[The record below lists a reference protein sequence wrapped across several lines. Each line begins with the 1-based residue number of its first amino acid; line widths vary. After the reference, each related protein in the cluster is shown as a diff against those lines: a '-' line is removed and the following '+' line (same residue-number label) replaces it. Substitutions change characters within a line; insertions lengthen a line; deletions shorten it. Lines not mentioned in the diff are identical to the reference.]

1 METIGEI
8 LVFGDYGEILVF
20 GDYWGDFSVWRLLG
34 KLKVKT
40 IGEIESEDYWGNF
53 SVWRLLGKF

>member
-8 LVFGDYGEILVF
+8 LVFGDYSGN
-20 GDYWGDFSVWRLLG
+20 FSVWRLLR
-34 KLKVKT
+34 KFYVET
-40 IGEIESEDYWGNF
+40 IGEIIVFGDYWGNF